1 LHHDWDYLEG
11 LDILKYIGVKKEVC
25 NAYDPFA
32 RTAKV
37 LI

>member
-11 LDILKYIGVKKEVC
+11 LDILNHRGVAEEVC
-25 NAYDPFA
+25 NAYDPAA
-32 RTAKV
+32 RTAMV